1 MKLPPIKATI
11 DRRLLISYRVKPER
25 LEKMLPKNLRLH
37 LINGEAIAGVCLI
50 RLKHVRP
57 AFIGPHIGFGAENA
71 AHRVA
76 VEWETPEG
84 VQTGVFIPERH
95 SSSLVPVLLGGRI
108 LPGKHSLAQFQVNE
122 TDTDFDVELTSKDN
136 HVHVQTHLSNEWDSS
151 LFENWEQASNFYKNS
166 PTGWSPKV
174 NRVGEEGM
182 SLTADNW
189 SVKPAKTTLLKS
201 SFYDAIPSSDIT
213 YDHTLVMQKISS
225 HWVGA

>member
-1 MKLPPIKATI
+1 MVKL
-11 DRRLLISYRVKPER
+11 LQ
-25 LEKMLPKNLRLH
+25 
-37 LINGEAIAGVCLI
+37 
-50 RLKHVRP
+50 
-57 AFIGPHIGFGAENA
+57 GFVSFDCSMFAENA

-174 NRVGEEGM
+174 NGVGEEGM